1 MLLRA
6 LFTAASCMIAAVSGE
21 VVRYERPSIYAKS
34 AHFGLMVNGT
44 DMYTVSYARYDY
56 VQLSMDEGIPTEF
69 RIRKLDNQPIKSYS
83 ITPRR
88 LPIEAKVEGD
98 TLVFSVKKAHYLI
111 VKIDDKKEFVI
122 AADPTETDVPKPD
135 GPGVYNVLKYGADK
149 TGKTVTD
156 GIQKAIDEAAKTT
169 GSTVYVPAGLYTI
182 GNLLLRSHT
191 SLYLAGGSVLRFTGN
206 PADYKALF
214 TKSDLNM
221 KGTWWI
227 QTEFDS
233 TDIKVFGRGT
243 IDGNGYNTR
252 QNKFLADLLVPVG
265 TKNFNCDGILVRDSS
280 FWAVTP
286 IQSEEVTFTN
296 LKILN
301 RFDVTQDDGFD
312 AVESSKVRVI
322 RAIAIS
328 KDDNFSAKTWPYKTG
343 TTVPYPYPP
352 RPLSNVFFDD
362 CLGWSDCYGY
372 KIGQGVWQ
380 DHDTVTFQNSV
391 VYTAAVGMG
400 IDHKF
405 GSATAGGI
413 TFRNMDIEGLHG
425 NAHGQAAWLTVF
437 VENTGKGV
445 GPVKDIRV
453 ENVRA
458 RTAGYKGGWIQGY
471 NSSSMVSGVT
481 LHNIIMG
488 KNTQPARTLKDMN
501 IVQTDFSEG
510 IKVSWP

>member
-1 MLLRA
+1 MLLQTVIA
-6 LFTAASCMIAAVSGE
+6 VASLMVATVSGE
-21 VVRYERPSIYAKS
+21 VIRYKRPSIYDKS

-56 VQLSMDEGIPTEF
+56 VHLSMDEGNPTEF

-83 ITPRR
+83 ITPRK

-98 TLVFSVKKAHYLI
+98 TLVFSVKQAHYLI

-122 AADPTETDVPKPD
+122 VADPTEKDVPKPD
-135 GPGVYNVLKYGADK
+135 DQGVYNVLDYGADR

-156 GIQKAIDEAAKTT
+156 GIQKAMDEASKST
-169 GSTVYVPAGLYTI
+169 GNIVYVPPGLYSI
-182 GNLLLRSHT
+182 SNLLLRNRT

-214 TKSDLNM
+214 TKSDLKM
-221 KGTWWI
+221 QGTWWI

-233 TDIKVFGRGT
+233 ADIKVFGRGT
-243 IDGNGYNTR
+243 VDGNGFNTR

-265 TKNFNCDGILVRDSS
+265 TKNFQCDGILVRDSS

-343 TTVPYPYPP
+343 TTVPYPFRP
-352 RPLSNVFFDD
+352 RQLNNVFFDD

-380 DHDTVTFQNSV
+380 DQDTVTFQNSV

-405 GSATAGGI
+405 GSAAAGRI

-425 NAHGQAAWLTVF
+425 NAHGQAAWLTVY
-437 VENTGKGV
+437 VQNTGRGV
-445 GPVKDIRV
+445 GPVRDIRV

-458 RTAGYKGGWIQGY
+458 RASGYKGGWLQGY
-471 NSSSMVSGVT
+471 NASSMVSGVK

-488 KNTQPARTLKDMN
+488 KNTEPARSLKDMN
-501 IVQTDFSEG
+501 IVQTDFSEN
-510 IKVSWP
+510 IEVSWP